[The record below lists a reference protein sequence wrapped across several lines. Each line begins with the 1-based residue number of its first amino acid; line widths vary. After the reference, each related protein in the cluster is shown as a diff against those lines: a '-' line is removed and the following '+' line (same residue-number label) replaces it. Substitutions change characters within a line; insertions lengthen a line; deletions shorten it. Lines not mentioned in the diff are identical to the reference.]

1 MKYLESVQYMSTI
14 TAIKLLPRFNESTTR
29 SYKLQ
34 ISYLNSGYGDPELY
48 EFLIGN
54 EGKREVPINLG
65 DISYACI
72 GNIGHCND
80 GFTIAF
86 WIKVDKGYPNI
97 PAQVSYGLFNTRNSF

>member
-1 MKYLESVQYMSTI
+1 M
-14 TAIKLLPRFNESTTR
+14 
-29 SYKLQ
+29 
-34 ISYLNSGYGDPELY
+34 Y

-72 GNIGHCND
+72 GNIGYCND

-86 WIKVDKGYPNI
+86 WIKVDEGYPNI
-97 PAQVSYGLFNTRNSF
+97 PAQVSFKEWRISLFHNLHEMRFNPCQVRLN